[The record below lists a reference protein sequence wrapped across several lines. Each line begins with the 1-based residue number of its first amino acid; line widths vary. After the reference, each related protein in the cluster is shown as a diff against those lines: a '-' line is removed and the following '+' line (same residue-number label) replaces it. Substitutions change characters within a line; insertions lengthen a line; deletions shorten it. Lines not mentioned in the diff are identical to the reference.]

1 MCPERKHIQGEQ
13 WVKTHGVQG
22 DFHSKGDG
30 SAMLLKRKKKVNE
43 VREKPPPLGVLWEN
57 PGSPS
62 QGGSSVSALAAPHA
76 WTQRGPPFLTLPPP
90 PQGKA
95 GFASSLVL
103 ACIWGRLGLGSVHPP
118 LAETKPIVPPGQ
130 GPSRLL
136 RDRQLCIWPSPEAAK
151 AFPVSGP
158 GGLPAPPQPRRSL
171 VASERRR
178 IRVPFSAAA
187 DQHLHACATR
197 GCTWVKPALGLRSQV
212 LCAVTSARTR
222 HLRTLRMCWLLSCI
236 SFPGL
241 LGFAE
246 GKRGPASHP
255 SVVRLV
261 SSAVD

>member
-1 MCPERKHIQGEQ
+1 MGESRLSFPGRQLCLCSSCPPCLDPEG
-13 WVKTHGVQG
+13 
-22 DFHSKGDG
+22 
-30 SAMLLKRKKKVNE
+30 A
-43 VREKPPPLGVLWEN
+43 PL
-57 PGSPS
+57 PD
-62 QGGSSVSALAAPHA
+62 LA
-76 WTQRGPPFLTLPPP
+76 PPP

-103 ACIWGRLGLGSVHPP
+103 ARIWGRLGLGSVHPP

-171 VASERRR
+171 EASERRR

-197 GCTWVKPALGLRSQV
+197 GCTWVKPALGLGSQV
-212 LCAVTSARTR
+212 LCAVTWARTR

-246 GKRGPASHP
+246 GKRGPASHL
-255 SVVRLV
+255 SVARLV